1 MKLLFLGDIMGRS
14 GRDAVIARLP
24 DLSRSLELDFVVA
37 NGENAAHG
45 FGVTAKICSELYDAG
60 VDVITLG
67 NHAWDQREIIGHID
81 QEARLLR
88 PLNYPTGTPGRGAG
102 IYTISRGRK
111 VMVVQL
117 MGRLY
122 MDALDDPF
130 AAVERELAKV
140 RLGAGGVDAIL
151 VDMHAEASSE
161 KMSIGHFCDG
171 KVSAVV
177 GSHTHVPT
185 GDAQILPKGTAY
197 KTDSGMCGDYDSV
210 IGMVKDTAVARFV
223 RKMPGD
229 RLTPAE
235 GEATVCGIFIETDDK
250 TGLANRIAPLRLG
263 PRLIEV
269 MP

>member
-197 KTDSGMCGDYDSV
+197 QTDSGMCGDYDSV